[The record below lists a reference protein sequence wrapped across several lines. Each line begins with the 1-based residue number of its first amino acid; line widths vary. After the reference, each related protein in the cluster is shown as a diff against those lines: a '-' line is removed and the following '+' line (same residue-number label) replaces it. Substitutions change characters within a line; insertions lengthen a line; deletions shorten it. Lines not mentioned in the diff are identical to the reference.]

1 MFDEITQFTGDHE
14 SQIKQSNG
22 IIEKISQSVDF
33 VGFTFTYYH
42 TISALGLI
50 QVNIIVSFKYDPAL
64 SKFDITVNSNH
75 NIVRTIV
82 EDIQKITI
90 ANNIVL
96 MQ

>member
-1 MFDEITQFTGDHE
+1 MIDIG
-14 SQIKQSNG
+14 QIFGNG
-22 IIEKISQSVDF
+22 SYNTAVAFKECTISQSVDF

-42 TISALGLI
+42 NISALGLI
-50 QVNIIVSFKYDPAL
+50 QCNIMVSFKYDPAL
-64 SKFDITVNSNH
+64 SKFDLTVKSNH